1 MEHKE
6 TTSINSKKIEQMRE
20 KQQLLNLKKK
30 KVFARPRVMKEVDTR
45 NFEVKSSNKRRGF
58 TKTDLHD
65 YSSYM
70 TKSDEIS
77 IPQKQESKEVEDS
90 VTTTLNKIHNK
101 KIKMQKIIKDN
112 NNRHKM
118 TLTEDIFNDFVLFSP
133 EYGFQLHP
141 IKQRVDTFLLNVYNK
156 KYQQFKNAIDKMYYI
171 VANIDDYEVSMTPND
186 TASLNRLMSI
196 IKRRSAELANADRYT
211 RISTVDKCGR
221 AFIAILYKEKSTG
234 IERRFSLNESY
245 VFLSTL
251 TKEKTVG
258 GAAYDITL
266 KDTFGMRFN
275 NKETIFR
282 DLVLDM
288 YYEVCTELLRTVYNT
303 NR

>member
-6 TTSINSKKIEQMRE
+6 TTSISNKKIEQMQQ
-20 KQQLLNLKKK
+20 KQQQLLNLKKK
-30 KVFARPRVMKEVDTR
+30 KMLSRPRIMKEVDTR

-58 TKTDLHD
+58 TKTNLHD

-90 VTTTLNKIHNK
+90 VTTTLNKIYNK

-118 TLTEDIFNDFVLFSP
+118 TLTEDIFNDFVFFSP

-211 RISTVDKCGR
+211 RISTVDKYGR
-221 AFIAILYKEKSTG
+221 AFISILYKENSTG

-275 NKETIFR
+275 NRETIFG

-288 YYEVCTELLRTVYNT
+288 YYEVCTE
-303 NR
+303 

>member
-6 TTSINSKKIEQMRE
+6 TTSISNKKIEQMQQ
-20 KQQLLNLKKK
+20 KQQQLLNLKKK
-30 KVFARPRVMKEVDTR
+30 KMLSRPRIMKEVDTR

-77 IPQKQESKEVEDS
+77 IPQKQEPVEVEDS
-90 VTTTLNKIHNK
+90 VTTTLSKIRNK

-118 TLTEDIFNDFVLFSP
+118 TLTEDIFNDFVFFSP

-186 TASLNRLMSI
+186 IASLNRLMSI
-196 IKRRSAELANADRYT
+196 IKRRSAELSNADRYT
-211 RISTVDKCGR
+211 RISTIDNN
-221 AFIAILYKEKSTG
+221 
-234 IERRFSLNESY
+234 LNLENK
-245 VFLSTL
+245 LI
-251 TKEKTVG
+251 
-258 GAAYDITL
+258 YDI
-266 KDTFGMRFN
+266 G
-275 NKETIFR
+275 
-282 DLVLDM
+282 
-288 YYEVCTELLRTVYNT
+288 LR
-303 NR
+303 RI